1 MQVERKMKV
10 AYFLLFTLVFLVLV
24 SNVYA
29 DDGVNLTDL
38 PQQLATQLG
47 IPLFAAQLLTT
58 AIILSLP
65 LLPALR
71 FTRGKTNQFFVMILL
86 GFVTLGF
93 CVAMTWLPV
102 WMFVIISLVVAL
114 LFSDRLTSRF

>member
-1 MQVERKMKV
+1 MKV